1 MGLIL
6 LKAQWM
12 GTNQDFQINSLLS
25 TVNVSG
31 WKPLLRPR
39 RAKAIEVAQLSSL
52 KCNLALKLEE
62 QFLASQALDQHMPDQ
77 KNLTEITSVG
87 IFGSGSIFR
96 TRALTFNLTSIIS
109 KQPADK
115 SAKSGSYSKK
125 HFSLGKGWNST
136 FFRLPSSCQIL
147 RVFLSL
153 VTSTVLGAVISTQWC
168 HLTACSWAALGQMW
182 YHSLVSDGGTV

>member
-62 QFLASQALDQHMPDQ
+62 QFLASQALEQHMPDQ

-96 TRALTFNLTSIIS
+96 TRALSFNLTSIIS

-115 SAKSGSYSKK
+115 V
-125 HFSLGKGWNST
+125 
-136 FFRLPSSCQIL
+136 L
-147 RVFLSL
+147 RVD
-153 VTSTVLGAVISTQWC
+153 
-168 HLTACSWAALGQMW
+168 LTARNTSYWERAETQLSSDYPVAARFCGSFCHWWPQL
-182 YHSLVSDGGTV
+182 YLEL